1 MTATTLIHL
10 EPRPE
15 ILAIEAYGRAF
26 GPQHLLDALTRVRGP
41 FHLNGPAIA
50 IGAASLAET
59 AHIEAAIEHSERWL
73 RWLADS
79 ISALGVEVTSG
90 VSNFLLF
97 GFNDA
102 AAGRS
107 AASADVFLNAHGFIP
122 RSVRAYGL
130 PKLSASDGWE
140 RRGQPRRRRRAG
152 RVHTC
157 RT

>member
-1 MTATTLIHL
+1 MGWRHDSNEMI
-10 EPRPE
+10 RPE
-15 ILAIEAYGRAF
+15 HVPDAF
-26 GPQHLLDALTRVRGP
+26 NRVRGP

-50 IGAASLAET
+50 TGAASM
-59 AHIEAAIEHSERWL
+59 AHIEAAIEHDERWL
-73 RWLADS
+73 GWRAGS
-79 ISALGVEVTSG
+79 ICAPEVEVTPSVG
-90 VSNFLLF
+90 NFLLF

-107 AASADVFLNAHGFIP
+107 AASADVFIL
-122 RSVRAYGL
+122 RSVRAYGP

-140 RRGQPRRRRRAG
+140 RTGQPRRRRRLG